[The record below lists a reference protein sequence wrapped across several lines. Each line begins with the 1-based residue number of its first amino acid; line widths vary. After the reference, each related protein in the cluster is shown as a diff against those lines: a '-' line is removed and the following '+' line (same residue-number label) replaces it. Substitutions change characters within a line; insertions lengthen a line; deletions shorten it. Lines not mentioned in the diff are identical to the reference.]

1 MGKIQATRVRSMQ
14 EDNTTLRVEQCHQL
28 TIGISSLPTTNPYY
42 CGLTTIA
49 LEANWFAAKLR
60 MCIWC
65 ISMYINIDICV
76 CIYIYIHIY
85 IYIYVCVCDV
95 YTGTRLYYHPQN
107 FTWLR
112 LHKWKWSGIAD
123 LLRTYSKH
131 VRQATLDSMWC
142 MNMSTSKIQCKTQYS
157 SSPWNHN
164 VFILKTYILYRCHHP
179 DITMSAKR
187 ITTKKESN

>member
-1 MGKIQATRVRSMQ
+1 MGFNGKDTSDKNAEYAGRQYHPKGRTVSPIDHWDFFAAYN
-14 EDNTTLRVEQCHQL
+14 E
-28 TIGISSLPTTNPYY
+28 SLLLWANNNCPQ
-42 CGLTTIA
+42 
-49 LEANWFAAKLR
+49 ANWFAAKPR

-65 ISMYINIDICV
+65 ISMYINIDM

-85 IYIYVCVCDV
+85 IYMCMCVMYIQ

-142 MNMSTSKIQCKTQYS
+142 MNMSTSKKNSVKHST
-157 SSPWNHN
+157 
-164 VFILKTYILYRCHHP
+164 VRLRGT
-179 DITMSAKR
+179 TMSLSWKH
-187 ITTKKESN
+187 ISYTGVTTQTSRCRQNG